1 MSRLKNYKTLALT
14 AFVGAAALG
23 LGARFAPAPSVAGAS
38 DHIDSPTLAHDHAS
52 DIGDNWAFLDP
63 NDNSRVV
70 LMMSTNPFLI
80 SSEAIGQDI
89 FDHNVRYRFEIEN
102 TGDAKPDAFVD
113 VTYSRGVG
121 RLEQQTAT
129 ISLPDG
135 RKFNGKTTAGTQED
149 APPDSLI
156 SFDKVSGAQ
165 FFAGAVDD
173 PFFLDNTA
181 ANRFVL
187 SALKNPGH
195 PDKSTLERGRDTYAG
210 FNTLM
215 TVVSVPVAMLKGKGN
230 IIGINAVTQRQA
242 IQTVKTDG
250 TIAGSGEWRT
260 LDRDGGPLT
269 NNALIPAAR
278 KDEYNSASTM
288 DDAKGLFRADIIKS
302 LNAVGTDA
310 EHQKMFLKFAVD
322 NGDFLR
328 LDVTVP
334 NKGAGGGTNLDGGFG
349 KMGGRRLSDDVFD
362 KSVTL
367 LNNGQPL
374 GDHVDANEVPFRD
387 GFPFVASPIQP
398 NPKGVKNEDDRTR
411 L

>member
-1 MSRLKNYKTLALT
+1 MKLLQHRKSLIL
-14 AFVGAAALG
+14 VAAAGIAAIG
-23 LGARFAPAPSVAGAS
+23 LSARFAPTPPTAHAS

-70 LMMSTNPFLI
+70 LVMSTNPFLI
-80 SSEAIGQDI
+80 SSEAIGQYI

-102 TGDAKPDAFVD
+102 TGDAKPDTFVD
-113 VTYSRGVG
+113 VTYSKGVG
-121 RLEQQTAT
+121 RLQPQTAT
-129 ISLPDG
+129 ISLPNG
-135 RKFNGKTTAGTQED
+135 RKFTALTTIGTQD
-149 APPDSLI
+149 DTPPDSVI
-156 SFDKVSGAQ
+156 TVDRESGVQ

-195 PDKSTLERGRDTYAG
+195 PDKAVFERGRDTYAG
-210 FNTLM
+210 FNTLV
-215 TVVSVPVAMLKGKGN
+215 TVVSLPAAMLKGKGN
-230 IIGINAVTQRQA
+230 VIGINAVTQRQSG
-242 IQTVKTDG
+242 QRVQKDG
-250 TIAGSGEWRT
+250 TVMGSGAWLT
-260 LDRDGGPLT
+260 LDRDGGPLV
-269 NNALIPAAR
+269 NNGLIPAAR
-278 KDEYNSASTM
+278 KDEYNAASTM
-288 DDAKGLFRADIIKS
+288 DDAKGRFRADIVKS

-310 EHQKMFLKFAVD
+310 EHQKMFLKVAVD
-322 NGDFLR
+322 GGDILR
-328 LDVTVP
+328 LDLSVP
-334 NKGAGGGTNLDGGFG
+334 NRGTGGGNNPDGGFG
-349 KMGGRRLSDDVFD
+349 NMGGRRLSDDIVD
-362 KSVTL
+362 KSFTL

-387 GFPFVASPIQP
+387 TFPFVASPIQP